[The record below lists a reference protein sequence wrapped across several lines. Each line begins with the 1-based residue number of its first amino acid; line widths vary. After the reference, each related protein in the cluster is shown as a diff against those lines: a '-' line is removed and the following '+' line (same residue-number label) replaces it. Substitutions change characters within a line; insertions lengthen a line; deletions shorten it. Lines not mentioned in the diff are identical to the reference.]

1 MVVVE
6 RLVLVPMAIGLT
18 WRVSRASTSSAL
30 MQVRAQALDDL
41 RTHMLAQ
48 LHDATIE
55 VTGLAPADL
64 GCAFA
69 FCPVVHEILGV
80 ADVLG

>member
-18 WRVSRASTSSAL
+18 WRVSRASTGSAL
-30 MQVRAQALDDL
+30 VEVRAQALDDL
-41 RTHMLAQ
+41 RTHVLAQ

-55 VTGLAPADL
+55 VA
-64 GCAFA
+64 
-69 FCPVVHEILGV
+69 
-80 ADVLG
+80 